1 MDSQALILLV
11 EDNRNDVLLM
21 ERGLRNAGILNPCHV
36 CSTGEDA
43 IAYLQNALNHPGH
56 TDYTLPALIL
66 LDLNLPGRDGFEVLR
81 WIRSNSELDKVR
93 VIVTTV
99 SSDMRNVNR
108 AYQLGANSFLT
119 KPVEFE
125 LSRSLLSTIDDPL
138 NPSGGTAS
146 LHPTP
151 PPRMAPTTPAQTETA
166 GPGSVLGDPG
176 SAAPAD

>member
-1 MDSQALILLV
+1 MDSQSLILLV

-43 IAYLQNALNHPGH
+43 IAYLQNTLNHPGH
-56 TDYTLPALIL
+56 TAYTLPALVL

-81 WIRSNSELDKVR
+81 WIRSNSELDQVR

-125 LSRSLLSTIDDPL
+125 LSRSLLSTIEAPL

-146 LHPTP
+146 LHPSP
-151 PPRMAPTTPAQTETA
+151 PPRLAPTTSAQTETA
-166 GPGSVLGDPG
+166 GPGPVLPDPG
-176 SAAPAD
+176 PALPSN